1 MRGRVI
7 SICIS
12 AAALGLTAPLPASAF
27 FGGVGGVVID
37 PTNLVQNT
45 NSAINTLQQINN
57 QIRQLQ
63 NEAQMLIDSADN
75 LARLDQSSIDELHR
89 ILERIDGLMKQ
100 GDDLTYEVAT
110 SEQRYEEE
118 FPESYSNLTNQEIV
132 VQAMDQWK
140 MARRSFGNA
149 IRVQSGIVTSIA
161 ESKETLTRIV
171 SQSQEAAGNLEV
183 NQAGNQLIAL
193 SVEQQMQMQQLM
205 AAQYRMSAVEHARR
219 AAIEEQAR
227 VRHER
232 FKGDGSAYT
241 RN

>member
-1 MRGRVI
+1 MRSRVI
-7 SICIS
+7 SICVGS
-12 AAALGLTAPLPASAF
+12 VALSMMPLPASAF
-27 FGGVGGVVID
+27 FGGGVVID

-45 NSAINTLQQINN
+45 NSAINSLEQINN

-75 LARLDQSSIDELHR
+75 LARLDQTSIDELRR

-110 SEQRYEEE
+110 SEQRYEKE
-118 FPESYSNLTNQEIV
+118 FPESYQNLTNQEIV
-132 VQAMDQWK
+132 VRAIDQWK

-205 AAQYRMSAVEHARR
+205 AAQYRMSAVEQARR